1 MKIFDANISGSLT
14 VSGSARFQSDITVDG
29 VINATIS
36 GTTSNAISASFATEA
51 NKLDGKD
58 STEFAITGSNVF
70 KANQTVSGSLY
81 VTNDVVING
90 TSYTAASSGSSG
102 TSGSSGSNGSS
113 GTSGSNGSS
122 GTSGSDGSSGTSGSS
137 GSNGSSGTSG
147 TSGSS
152 GSNGSSGT
160 SGSSGSNGSSGTSGS
175 SGSNGSSGT
184 SGSSG
189 TAGTSGTSVTVSG
202 TDNVLGKF
210 SSNSMVNSNVSDN
223 GSVVKINSDTTI
235 TGSLTITQNL
245 NVLGSSSITYTTA
258 SQLRVNDNVITVNAS
273 SPGVRF
279 AGLSVIDSGSSPTV
293 SGSFLFD
300 SLNNQFLY
308 VHTNQATVTSSVV
321 LVGAQTYNSLGS
333 ETLPTT
339 NRLIKSLGQ
348 EHLGDSNI
356 SDNGTTIV
364 LNSNSEVTGSLK
376 VTTNVTAVGFSGS
389 LQGSISG
396 NAATV
401 TTNANLTGDVTSTG
415 NATTIGAL
423 KVTDGMLAGS
433 ISNAKLTNSS
443 VTVTAGTGMS
453 GGGAVALGSSVTLTN
468 AGVTSIIAGTGI
480 SRDVATGGVTITN
493 SGVTSAVAGTGVS
506 VSAGTGAVTF
516 SIGQAVGTG
525 ASVQFANGYITTGL
539 GVGTAAPA
547 TVGLIRATNDVIAYY
562 ASDERLKENFE
573 NIPNSLDK
581 LKQINGYSF
590 DWIPME
596 GIHENEGHDIGVK
609 AQEIEAV
616 LPEIVTTREN
626 GYKAVKYD
634 RLVALLIETNKELLN
649 RIEALEAKIK

>member
-1 MKIFDANISGSLT
+1 
-14 VSGSARFQSDITVDG
+14 
-29 VINATIS
+29 
-36 GTTSNAISASFATEA
+36 
-51 NKLDGKD
+51 
-58 STEFAITGSNVF
+58 
-70 KANQTVSGSLY
+70 
-81 VTNDVVING
+81 
-90 TSYTAASSGSSG
+90 
-102 TSGSSGSNGSS
+102 
-113 GTSGSNGSS
+113 
-122 GTSGSDGSSGTSGSS
+122 
-137 GSNGSSGTSG
+137 
-147 TSGSS
+147 
-152 GSNGSSGT
+152 
-160 SGSSGSNGSSGTSGS
+160 
-175 SGSNGSSGT
+175 
-184 SGSSG
+184 
-189 TAGTSGTSVTVSG
+189 
-202 TDNVLGKF
+202 
-210 SSNSMVNSNVSDN
+210 
-223 GSVVKINSDTTI
+223 
-235 TGSLTITQNL
+235 LTITQNL

-273 SPGVRF
+273 SPSVRF
-279 AGLSVIDSGSSPTV
+279 AGLSVIDSGSSPLV

-300 SLNNQFLY
+300 SLNNQFVY
-308 VHTNQATVTSSVV
+308 VHTNQSTVTSSVI
-321 LVGAQTYNSLGS
+321 LVGAQTYNSLGN
-333 ETLPTT
+333 ETLPTQ
-339 NRLIKSLGQ
+339 NKIIKSLGQ

-356 SDNGTTIV
+356 SDNGTTII

-453 GGGAVALGSSVTLTN
+453 GGGAVSLGGTVTLTN
-468 AGVTSIIAGTGI
+468 A
-480 SRDVATGGVTITN
+480 
-493 SGVTSAVAGTGVS
+493 GVTSAVAGTGVS

-525 ASVQFANGYITTGL
+525 ASVQFANTYITTGL